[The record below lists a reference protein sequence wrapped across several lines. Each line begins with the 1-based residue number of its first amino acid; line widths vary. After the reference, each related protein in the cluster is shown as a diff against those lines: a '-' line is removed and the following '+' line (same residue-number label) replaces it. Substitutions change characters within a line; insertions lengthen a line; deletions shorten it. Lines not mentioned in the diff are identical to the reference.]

1 MDALRVN
8 SRDAAALS
16 SVSLYRAMLGERA
29 SAIDYLQRA
38 LRLEPKRPDLLLN
51 AALAYQ
57 QLGDQERALD
67 YLEKSAAVG
76 LPPESF
82 RGLPNFDRLPHHPPL
97 KNSFP
102 PPLPIS

>member
-16 SVSLYRAMLGERA
+16 SVSLYRAMLGERT

-51 AALAYQ
+51 AAIAYQ

-67 YLEKSAAVG
+67 YLEKSVAGG
-76 LPPESF
+76 LPPESL
-82 RGLPNFDRLPHHPPL
+82 RDLPNFDSLRDNPRFRKL
-97 KNSFP
+97 FP
-102 PPLPIS
+102 QR